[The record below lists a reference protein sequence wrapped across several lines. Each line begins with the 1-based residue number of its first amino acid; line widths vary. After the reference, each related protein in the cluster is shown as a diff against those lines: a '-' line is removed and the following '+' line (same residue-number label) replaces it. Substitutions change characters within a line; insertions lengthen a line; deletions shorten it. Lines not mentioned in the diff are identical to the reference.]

1 MQTEKGT
8 HQGSRERGFTLI
20 ELLVVVV
27 ILAILAAAG
36 TQLIGG
42 ETDKARYSVAK
53 SNIATL
59 KNCLERF
66 RQDVGR
72 YPEEEEGLQSLVFD
86 PGIDGWDGPYYNK
99 MTIVDPWE
107 HDYIYRF
114 PAEESPFDYDLVC
127 TGRDGEVGGEEPID
141 IDIVSWDL

>member
-1 MQTEKGT
+1 MMHTDRDRRHDQ
-8 HQGSRERGFTLI
+8 RGFTLI

-42 ETDKARYSVAK
+42 ETDKARYAVAK

-72 YPEEEEGLQSLVFD
+72 YPDEDEGISSLVFD
-86 PGIDGWDGPYYNK
+86 PGADGWAGPYYDK
-99 MTIVDPWE
+99 LTIVDPWDR
-107 HDYIYRF
+107 DYIYRN
-114 PAEESPFDYDLVC
+114 PAEESPFGYDLIC
-127 TGRDGEVGGEEPID
+127 LGRDGEFGGEEAVD
-141 IDIVSWDL
+141 LDIVSWDL